1 MVFVKDL
8 SSSPASA
15 GISFMATAH
24 SGFTFHTIHDSH
36 LMILPVLFLCLEFSS
51 HLCCFSRQLFK
62 IPLLTV
68 SGRMRPPVPVS
79 SIAPTAVLIII
90 SSSGSSFTTTTT

>member
-1 MVFVKDL
+1 MVFAKDL

-15 GISFMATAH
+15 GVSFVATAH
-24 SGFTFHTIHDSH
+24 SGFTFHTIHNSH
-36 LMILPVLFLCLEFSS
+36 FMILSVLFPCLEFSS
-51 HLCCFSRQLFK
+51 HLHSFSRQFFK

-68 SGRMRPPVPVS
+68 SGRMRPPVHVS

-90 SSSGSSFTTTTT
+90 SSSGTSFTTTTT